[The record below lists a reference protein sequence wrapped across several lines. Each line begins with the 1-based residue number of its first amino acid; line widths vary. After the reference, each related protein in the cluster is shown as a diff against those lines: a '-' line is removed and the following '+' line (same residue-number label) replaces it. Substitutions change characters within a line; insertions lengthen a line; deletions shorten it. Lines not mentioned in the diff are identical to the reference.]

1 MVIMR
6 LLGLPER
13 DMDAVREWSAN
24 MQLFIGSAT
33 TSTEKYSLAEAGAVA
48 MADYFMGAIKER
60 ERRPRSD
67 LLTELM
73 ALREAEEALTDDEVV
88 GTAMLFLFGGH
99 ETTTNLIGNG
109 VRALLNHPDQLRR
122 LKESPSLVESAIEEI
137 LRYDGPTGASV
148 RVVGSTQTL
157 HGKVLEAG
165 QRVFV
170 MINAANHDPRIFD
183 QPEKFDICRSP
194 NLHLTFNY
202 GPHFCMGAPLAR
214 LEGQIAISGVLNRL
228 PRLALASRHYEYMDT
243 MIMRG
248 VRKMPVTNA

>member
-1 MVIMR
+1 
-6 LLGLPER
+6 
-13 DMDAVREWSAN
+13 
-24 MQLFIGSAT
+24 
-33 TSTEKYSLAEAGAVA
+33 
-48 MADYFMGAIKER
+48 
-60 ERRPRSD
+60 
-67 LLTELM
+67 
-73 ALREAEEALTDDEVV
+73 
-88 GTAMLFLFGGH
+88 
-99 ETTTNLIGNG
+99 
-109 VRALLNHPDQLRR
+109 
-122 LKESPSLVESAIEEI
+122 
-137 LRYDGPTGASV
+137 V

-170 MINAANHDPRIFD
+170 MINAANHDPRVFD

-228 PRLALASRHYEYMDT
+228 PGLALASRHYEYMDT

-248 VRKMPVTNA
+248 VREMPVTNA